1 MKLVTF
7 DNGRIGVVSDG
18 RLVDVSDLAAVV
30 PGAWPPVGMVRFI
43 AEFPALRPALAD
55 ALRTRTSVA
64 LEEVRLEAPVQWPN
78 KVIAFP
84 ANYHAHIEE
93 MKHGAG
99 SGVISTYKASGQGFF
114 LKANSSLS
122 GPADG
127 IVLPPLDGREIHHEC
142 ELGIIVGKRGRG
154 IAREDFRDY
163 VFGFTCLLDMVVR
176 GKEERV
182 MRKSYDT
189 FCPTGPWITTADE
202 IEDFDDIGM
211 TLLVN
216 GEERQSAV
224 TRDLIVDIAGHARDG
239 FRRDDAGTGRHHRD
253 RHASGRR
260 AGERGRR
267 ARDRHRRGGFDE
279 AARDARNDRR
289 SPGLERRQGEPRRL
303 APVNRPHPGTTHSK
317 PHRRR

>member
-202 IEDFDDIGM
+202 IEDFNNIGM

-224 TRDLIVDIAGHARDG
+224 TRDLIVDIPDMLAMASAVMTLEPGDIIATGTPAGVGPVSEGDVLEIVIDG
-239 FRRDDAGTGRHHRD
+239 VGSMKLPVTRGTIGDHPVWNAD
-253 RHASGRR
+253 KAS
-260 AGERGRR
+260 
-267 ARDRHRRGGFDE
+267 
-279 AARDARNDRR
+279 
-289 SPGLERRQGEPRRL
+289 L
-303 APVNRPHPGTTHSK
+303 AV
-317 PHRRR
+317 

>member
-1 MKLVTF
+1 M
-7 DNGRIGVVSDG
+7 
-18 RLVDVSDLAAVV
+18 
-30 PGAWPPVGMVRFI
+30 
-43 AEFPALRPALAD
+43 
-55 ALRTRTSVA
+55 A

-202 IEDFDDIGM
+202 IEDFNNIGM
-211 TLLVN
+211 RLLVN

-224 TRDLIVDIAGHARDG
+224 TRDLIVDIPDMLAMASAVMTLEPGDIIATGTPAGVGPVSEGDVLEIVIDG
-239 FRRDDAGTGRHHRD
+239 VGSMKLPVTRGTIGDHPVWNAD
-253 RHASGRR
+253 KAS
-260 AGERGRR
+260 
-267 ARDRHRRGGFDE
+267 
-279 AARDARNDRR
+279 
-289 SPGLERRQGEPRRL
+289 L
-303 APVNRPHPGTTHSK
+303 AV
-317 PHRRR
+317 

>member
-99 SGVISTYKASGQGFF
+99 SGVISAYKASGQGFF

-202 IEDFDDIGM
+202 IEDFNNIGM
-211 TLLVN
+211 RLLVN

-224 TRDLIVDIAGHARDG
+224 TRDLIVDIPDMLAMASAVMTLEPGDIIATGTPAGVGPVSEGDVLEIVIDG
-239 FRRDDAGTGRHHRD
+239 VGSMKLPVTRGTIGDHPVWNAD
-253 RHASGRR
+253 KAS
-260 AGERGRR
+260 
-267 ARDRHRRGGFDE
+267 
-279 AARDARNDRR
+279 
-289 SPGLERRQGEPRRL
+289 L
-303 APVNRPHPGTTHSK
+303 AV
-317 PHRRR
+317 

>member
-202 IEDFDDIGM
+202 IEDFNNIGM

-224 TRDLIVDIAGHARDG
+224 TRDFIVDIPDMLAMASAVMTLEPGDIIATGTPAGVGPVSEGDVLEIVIDG
-239 FRRDDAGTGRHHRD
+239 VGSMKLPVTRGTIGDHPVWNAD
-253 RHASGRR
+253 KAS
-260 AGERGRR
+260 
-267 ARDRHRRGGFDE
+267 
-279 AARDARNDRR
+279 
-289 SPGLERRQGEPRRL
+289 L
-303 APVNRPHPGTTHSK
+303 AV
-317 PHRRR
+317 